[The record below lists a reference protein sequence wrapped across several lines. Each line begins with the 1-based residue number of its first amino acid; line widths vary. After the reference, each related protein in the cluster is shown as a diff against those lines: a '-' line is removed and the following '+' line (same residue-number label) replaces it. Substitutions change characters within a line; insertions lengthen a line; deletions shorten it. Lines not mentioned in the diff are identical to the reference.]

1 MAIHITSKTKSL
13 RPKPTSKEELIDIV
27 KEVIDK
33 QGPDADL
40 NFIDTS
46 LITDMSMLF
55 FYINIENIKIDQ
67 WDTSNVTN
75 MLSMFMGSINFKCDL
90 SGWDVSNVKRYGHIF
105 DGCPKMTQELQPKF
119 K

>member
-13 RPKPTSKEELIDIV
+13 RLKPTSKEELIDIIR
-27 KEVIDK
+27 EEIDK

-55 FYINIENIKIDQ
+55 WWIKIENIKIDE
-67 WDTSNVTN
+67 WDVSNVTK
-75 MLSMFMGSINFKCDL
+75 MIAMFVNQNFKCDL
-90 SGWDVSNVKRYGHIF
+90 SGWDVSVCIDKVNICRTI
-105 DGCPKMTQELQPKF
+105 
-119 K
+119 